1 MTQTAVHQLRVR
13 SLLILTSV
21 ILACALASCSKKSA
35 EVGKEKEEKEQKRD
49 ENIVTL
55 TKENLEHVE
64 IKTEPARLGNLEM
77 TLKAAGRVSE
87 NLNKTAKVTS
97 TLEGRLL
104 KLNYDLNDR
113 VKAGEV
119 IALVQTPELL
129 GRPLEIKAPIDGV
142 ITERKSTVG
151 ESLTKESEIYVISE
165 PAELWV
171 FAEVKERDVGAVKVG
186 QDAAFNVLAYPE
198 EKFRG
203 KVVRVGNRIEAE
215 SRTLEVRIEVK
226 NEDGRLKPGMFA
238 DVEIVTT
245 VEENVLLIPEVA
257 VQNESEVKLVFVA
270 RGENKFEKRVVKTG
284 VEQTGRVQILEGV
297 KEGENVVTEGSFILK
312 SEMLKGELGD
322 SD

>member
-1 MTQTAVHQLRVR
+1 MIKRRLPLII
-13 SLLILTSV
+13 SLLL
-21 ILACALASCSKKSA
+21 LALAGCTKKNA
-35 EVGKEKEEKEQKRD
+35 APEKADAGKKRE
-49 ENIVTL
+49 ENIVSL

-64 IKTEPARLGNLEM
+64 IKTETAKLGKLEM
-77 TLKAAGRVSE
+77 MLKAAGRVSE

-129 GRPLEIKAPIDGV
+129 GKALEIKAPIDGV
-142 ITERKSTVG
+142 ITDRKSTVG
-151 ESLTKESEIYVISE
+151 ESVTKETEIYVISE

-186 QDAAFNVLAYPE
+186 QDAAFTVLAYPE

-238 DVEIVTT
+238 DIEIVTT
-245 VEENVLLIPEVA
+245 VEENVLLIAESA
-257 VQNESEVKLVFVA
+257 VQNEGEQKLAFVA
-270 RGENKFEKRVVKTG
+270 RGENRFEKRVIKTG
-284 VEQTGRVQILEGV
+284 VEQGGRVQVLDGI
-297 KEGENVVTEGSFILK
+297 KEGEIVVTEGAFILK
-312 SEMLKGELGD
+312 SELLKGELGD